1 MEQFCGDIGPSHAF
15 GCRAYNVRTV
25 EQTDGQHSH
34 PAEDVDASI
43 EKRIHHHRHGAGED
57 YSLVRQK
64 KIKDPPNVIPA
75 SSSSVSREADADFK
89 ELTTGTFL

>member
-1 MEQFCGDIGPSHAF
+1 MIMEQFCGDIGPSHAF

-43 EKRIHHHRHGAGED
+43 EKRIRQNRHGAKELV
-57 YSLVRQK
+57 YSLVRQ
-64 KIKDPPNVIPA
+64 IP
-75 SSSSVSREADADFK
+75 DK
-89 ELTTGTFL
+89 EPA